1 MLLTQPNLAALQ
13 TTVNKTYE
21 TAYRDAPEFKD
32 LLATTM
38 PSNTSLN
45 TYAWLKRIPEMREWL
60 GARVIENLSL
70 HDYTLLN
77 RKFELT
83 VGCPTTDIKD
93 DMLGLFSS
101 RMKMMAR
108 SAKFLPTRLVLD
120 ALLVGEVDITFDGV
134 PFFDTA
140 HPLNLAGVQS
150 NLGTAA
156 LTGANWDATR
166 ATMRSY
172 VGEDGR
178 PLAVNPNLLV
188 VPPQL
193 ELAANEILTAERGA
207 SGSTNVQKGQATVLV
222 IPELAADDTNDWYV
236 MDTTAP
242 IKPLIY
248 QDREPVTMT
257 TLTNMTDPNVFHLD
271 EFLWGVQGRGAAGY
285 GPWWLAFKN
294 SVA

>member
-32 LLATTM
+32 LLATTV
-38 PSNTSLN
+38 PSNTSFN

-70 HDYTLLN
+70 HDYTLIN

-108 SAKFLPTRLVLD
+108 SAKFMPTRLVLD
-120 ALLVGEVDITFDGV
+120 ALLVGEVDLTFDGQ

-222 IPELAADDTNDWYV
+222 VPELAADDTNDWYV
-236 MDTTAP
+236 MDTTAA

>member
-1 MLLTQPNLAALQ
+1 MLLTQPNLLALQ

-21 TAYRDAPEFKD
+21 GAYRDAPEFAS

-38 PSNTSLN
+38 PSNTALN
-45 TYAWLKRIPEMREWL
+45 TYAWMQRVPEMREWL

-83 VGCPTTDIKD
+83 VGCPTTDLKD

-101 RMKMMAR
+101 RVKMMAR

-120 ALLVGEVDITFDGV
+120 ALLVGEVDTTFDGL

-140 HPLNLAGVQS
+140 HTLNPAGVQS
-150 NLGTAA
+150 NLGTSA

-236 MDTTAP
+236 MDTTASV
-242 IKPLIY
+242 KPLIY
-248 QDREPVTMT
+248 QNRESVSMT
-257 TLTNMTDPNVFHLD
+257 SLTNLQDPNVFHLD